1 MKRVLAQ
8 HQSAI
13 LKLKANINARA
24 MAMSV
29 AFKDDSSQV
38 VSSFH
43 DGTIKVLGELPF
55 LANVGPTA
63 G

>member
-24 MAMSV
+24 RAMSV

-43 DGTIKVLGELPF
+43 DGTIQVWGE
-55 LANVGPTA
+55 
-63 G
+63 